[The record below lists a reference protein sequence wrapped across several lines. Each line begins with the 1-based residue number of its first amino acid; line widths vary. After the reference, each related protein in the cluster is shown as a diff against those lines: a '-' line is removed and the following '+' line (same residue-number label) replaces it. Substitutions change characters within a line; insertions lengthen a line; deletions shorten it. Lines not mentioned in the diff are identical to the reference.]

1 MTQCFV
7 CRDFKNTIIIRDYA
21 VKEKGFCIL
30 HMLII
35 HTGLRKWSKI
45 NIFDIHLK
53 KTNPFGMHEPCIKIV
68 NNQLIFEQYIMSL
81 NQYKYYIEVRNYD
94 EIKRKRLLF
103 DFMQRT
109 VNRLNGLYLN
119 EIFI

>member
-1 MTQCFV
+1 M
-7 CRDFKNTIIIRDYA
+7 
-21 VKEKGFCIL
+21 
-30 HMLII
+30 
-35 HTGLRKWSKI
+35 
-45 NIFDIHLK
+45 
-53 KTNPFGMHEPCIKIV
+53 NPFSMHEPCIKIV
-68 NNQLIFEQYIMSL
+68 NNQLIFEQYIMAL